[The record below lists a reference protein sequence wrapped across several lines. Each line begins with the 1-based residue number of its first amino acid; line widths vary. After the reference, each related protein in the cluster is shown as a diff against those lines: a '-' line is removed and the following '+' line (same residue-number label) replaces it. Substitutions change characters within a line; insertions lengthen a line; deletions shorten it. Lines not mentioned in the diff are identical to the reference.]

1 MSKGWCLCFD
11 CIQEFLFFAT
21 PPLRDFWLVFALFRF
36 ARTDRPVY
44 RPTDQ
49 RPHDRPTDRP
59 TASCTRCSRL
69 RSRSLITAA
78 GRPIAQVAIPVIQ
91 SLDISPSPSGRLISS
106 YIPKQTRK
114 SRKRTRYH
122 SAPFPP
128 SPSPTPS
135 GRHVNLNWVR
145 CIWIFGSLGV
155 WRLCVCAI
163 EAVSHTLVLGPVVLD
178 SDALVLGDV
187 DGRMV
192 DGWTAGR

>member
-1 MSKGWCLCFD
+1 MTAKTCEHSFPCLRLKSISLLYFHSDLCPSVVFM
-11 CIQEFLFFAT
+11 
-21 PPLRDFWLVFALFRF
+21 FWLYSRVFILRHPLFVIF
-36 ARTDRPVY
+36 GLFLHFFVLLAPTDRFTDL
-44 RPTDQ
+44 PTNA
-49 RPHDRPTDRP
+49 HTTDRP

-91 SLDISPSPSGRLISS
+91 SLDISPSPSGRRISS

-145 CIWIFGSLGV
+145 CIWIIGSLGV
-155 WRLCVCAI
+155 WRLC
-163 EAVSHTLVLGPVVLD
+163 ERG
-178 SDALVLGDV
+178 G
-187 DGRMV
+187 
-192 DGWTAGR
+192 

>member
-1 MSKGWCLCFD
+1 MFWLYSRVFILRH
-11 CIQEFLFFAT
+11 
-21 PPLRDFWLVFALFRF
+21 PPLFVIFGLFLHF
-36 ARTDRPVY
+36 FVLLAPTDRFTDL
-44 RPTDQ
+44 PTNA
-49 RPHDRPTDRP
+49 HTTDRPTDRP

-135 GRHVNLNWVR
+135 GRHVNLNCVR
-145 CIWIFGSLGV
+145 CIWFIGSLGV
-155 WRLCVCAI
+155 WRLCVCVI

-178 SDALVLGDV
+178 SDVVVLGDV
-187 DGRMV
+187 D
-192 DGWTAGR
+192 AGRLDAEGVRPGTQ